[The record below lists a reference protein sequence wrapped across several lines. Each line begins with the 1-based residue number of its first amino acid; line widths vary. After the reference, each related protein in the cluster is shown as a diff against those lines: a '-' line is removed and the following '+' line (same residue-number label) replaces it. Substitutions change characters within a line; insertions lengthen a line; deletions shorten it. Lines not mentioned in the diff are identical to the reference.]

1 MSATPDSIPGEGPAR
16 PVSVFPPD
24 SVSAAALGA
33 RTGTRG
39 RSVSAAA
46 LLQRRLERERLR
58 ELIAEA
64 EAEHGPLDQSMV
76 DAKRALLRGDVT
88 DAAEEA

>member
-1 MSATPDSIPGEGPAR
+1 MSANPESIPGDGPAR
-16 PVSVFPPD
+16 PVSVVPPD
-24 SVSAAALGA
+24 SVIAALGA

-39 RSVSAAA
+39 RSASAAA

-64 EAEHGPLDQSMV
+64 EAEHEPLDKAAV

>member
-1 MSATPDSIPGEGPAR
+1 MTANPDSIAGEGPAR
-16 PVSVFPPD
+16 PVSVCSPG
-24 SVSAAALGA
+24 SVIAALGA

-64 EAEHGPLDQSMV
+64 EAEHGPVGQAAV